1 MHAFKTYNLKCMMK
15 TTTQNELLS
24 YAYNETGLID
34 SDRIQ
39 RSIDG
44 DPIVAGEF
52 NEIISV
58 MDMLDKAVPEIKQAT
73 IEKILQFC

>member
-1 MHAFKTYNLKCMMK
+1 MMK

-24 YAYNETGLID
+24 YAYNETGMHD

-44 DPIVAGEF
+44 DPVVADEF
-52 NEIISV
+52 NEIVSV
-58 MDMLDKAVPEIKQAT
+58 MDVLDQAKPEINPST